1 VSAFAEMVV
10 PMAVAELKA
19 RSLGSDEDRAAWLEA
34 RTNCVTATEAKLLM
48 QAHLS
53 GNPTQVKRVIAD
65 LVSEKL
71 DGSKFSGNHFT
82 EWGKLREPF
91 ILAELER
98 RYGLRGCGLL
108 VHAEGNS
115 RHAATPD
122 GAGVNFDGLLDLAEI
137 KTSKN
142 DVTLG
147 SAKFDQ
153 AGYLWQMQWQMYC
166 TGALRV
172 LYVVER
178 HNDDWSGWDLRDR
191 STWKVETGPT
201 AEPLVAVW
209 VARDEAAIAQM
220 ITLADEA
227 LAVVDA
233 ERMRR
238 AAVQAASAGGQ
249 SVAEVTDALQQVV
262 DAEAMAAQVLIEA
275 EAAGLVAE
283 VVAGRGDEA
292 AGKKRKET
300 AWARLQ
306 AIGAKHGDFSAKSA
320 AGSVRFI
327 SGAEVVI
334 DVVDQEAAEAAHPK
348 EWAQLERARKRAA
361 ELELA
366 WGELA
371 ARHLKK
377 EKQVGKASL
386 TVTAARAKKE
396 KSE

>member
-1 VSAFAEMVV
+1 MSGFVAVV
-10 PMAVAELKA
+10 PPVLADLEA
-19 RSLGSDEDRAAWLEA
+19 RSLGSDDDREAWLAA

-53 GNPTQVKRVIAD
+53 QNPTQMKRVIED

-71 DGSKFSGNHFT
+71 DGSKFAGNHFT

-142 DVTLG
+142 DVSLG

-153 AGYLWQMQWQMYC
+153 AGYFFQMQWQMYC
-166 TGALRV
+166 TGARRV

-178 HNDDWSGWDLRDR
+178 HDNDWLGWDLRDR
-191 STWKVETGPT
+191 STWKVESGPV
-201 AEPLVAVW
+201 AEPLVSVW
-209 VARDEAAIAQM
+209 VARDDAVIAQM
-220 ITLADEA
+220 VTLADLA
-227 LAVVDA
+227 LAALDAERERRAAAPAVDGSGTDVAVVDP
-233 ERMRR
+233 
-238 AAVQAASAGGQ
+238 AAV
-249 SVAEVTDALQQVV
+249 
-262 DAEAMAAQVLIEA
+262 AAQVLVEA
-275 EAAGLVAE
+275 ETAGLVGE
-283 VVAGRGDEA
+283 VVAGRAEEA
-292 AGKKRKET
+292 AGKKRKES

-306 AIGAKHGDFSAKSA
+306 AFGAEHGDFSAKFD
-320 AGSVRFI
+320 AGSVRYIAGSEDEFD
-327 SGAEVVI
+327 A
-334 DVVDQEAAEAAHPK
+334 VDQAAAEAAHPK
-348 EWAQLERARKRAA
+348 EWAQLERARKRVG

-371 ARHLKK
+371 AGHLVKK
-377 EKQVGKASL
+377 KRVGKPSL
-386 TVTAARAKKE
+386 TVTAARAKKGE
-396 KSE
+396 K